1 MDLTSH
7 QEIHQSV
14 QYLAAAA
21 KSFLPEQS
29 TDFHTSLIWDADKT
43 SFVSHEIS
51 EEGARLALNLEYYSL
66 DVLHPE
72 MGEIAS
78 YPIGGANHLDILNWI
93 GREKYLLG
101 IERDYSF
108 EMHFELPYPK
118 LHDRSTHTRVNKTD
132 LQQHIALRNLANDVL
147 HELNPVFDKMD
158 KVLVW
163 PHHFDSAVIGYFDDM
178 PQLDSIGL
186 GLAMP
191 DSISDSPYFYAA
203 AYKGNNAIDVKKLAD
218 LKSGKWENGD
228 FKGAILVAENVDIQK
243 GVAFCKEAINAF
255 LNG

>member
-1 MDLTSH
+1 MDLTSY
-7 QEIHQSV
+7 QAIHQSA

-29 TDFHTSLIWDADKT
+29 TDFHTSLIWDADLT

-108 EMHFELPYPK
+108 EMHYELPFPK
-118 LHDRSTHTRVNKTD
+118 LHDRSAHARIEKSE
-132 LQQHIALRNLANDVL
+132 LHHHASLRNLATEVL
-147 HELNPVFDKMD
+147 NEMKPVFDRMD
-158 KVLVW
+158 DVLVW

-191 DSISDSPYFYAA
+191 DSVSDVPYFYLA
-203 AYKGNNAIDVKKLAD
+203 AYHGNKPIEAKDLPL

-228 FKGAILVAENVDIQK
+228 FKGAVLSAENLENQE
-243 GVAFCKEAINAF
+243 GVAFFKEAINAF
-255 LNG
+255 LNR

>member
-1 MDLTSH
+1 MHLTSY
-7 QEIHQSV
+7 QAIHQSA
-14 QYLAAAA
+14 QYVAAAA
-21 KSFLPEQS
+21 KSFLPDHS
-29 TDFHTSLIWDADKT
+29 TDFHTSLIWDAEKK
-43 SFVSHEIS
+43 SLLSHEIS

-118 LHDRSTHTRVNKTD
+118 LHDRSTHPRIEKSE
-132 LQQHIALRNLANDVL
+132 LQQHAILRNLATEALRDMK
-147 HELNPVFDKMD
+147 PIFDRMD
-158 KVLVW
+158 DILVW

-178 PQLDSIGL
+178 PQLDCIGL
-186 GLAMP
+186 GLAIP
-191 DSISDSPYFYAA
+191 DSVLDAPYFYIA
-203 AYKGNNAIDVKKLAD
+203 AYKGNKAIEARDFPL
-218 LKSGKWENGD
+218 LKSGKWKNGD
-228 FKGAILVAENVDIQK
+228 FKGAILSADSVEVQNAV
-243 GVAFCKEAINAF
+243 VFFKEAINAF
-255 LNG
+255 LNR

>member
-1 MDLTSH
+1 MDLTSY
-7 QEIHQSV
+7 QAIHQSA

-21 KSFLPEQS
+21 KSFSLDQS
-29 TDFHTSLIWDADKT
+29 TDFHTSLIWDAEKK
-43 SFVSHEIS
+43 SLVSHEIS
-51 EEGARLALNLEYYSL
+51 EEGARLGLNLEYYSL

-78 YPIGGANHLDILNWI
+78 YPIGGANHLDVLNWI

-108 EMHFELPYPK
+108 EMHYELPYPK
-118 LHDRSTHTRVNKTD
+118 LHDRSTHARIEKSE
-132 LQQHIALRNLANDVL
+132 LHLHIGLRNLANEVL
-147 HELNPVFDKMD
+147 HEMKPVFDRMD
-158 KVLVW
+158 DVLVW

-178 PQLDSIGL
+178 PQLNSIGL

-191 DSISDSPYFYAA
+191 DSVSDSPYFYIA
-203 AYKGNNAIDVKKLAD
+203 AYKGNKTIESKALPL

-228 FKGAILVAENVDIQK
+228 FKGAILSADSVDVQN
-243 GVAFCKEAINAF
+243 GVAFFKEVINAF
-255 LNG
+255 LNH